1 MHRRARSIL
10 RGEQGLSMIL
20 VLCIGALFVALSA
33 ALVYA
38 ASVLTANANRQLLE
52 QEAYQLATSF
62 SDVLEGKLND
72 YDPNDRDSKTF
83 AGFVNNEF
91 MFSVSYGKDIYDL
104 ESQPFVF
111 ELMQGSTAAAD
122 GADSITITLR
132 RRPGEDV
139 DDLNL
144 GGQGQ
149 YVTTDK
155 EWQSFLRDW
164 QSTDYKVID
173 LQLDVTVTAK
183 KGGEQFSF
191 TRVYDRHIHYPIDY
205 YTIDGQTAHYN
216 WTPGTNQF
224 TVPGGSPLVIDK
236 DDTKVHT
243 IVPHYDTRQQDKTT
257 ITYTRGVKQNAS
269 KTQE

>member
-52 QEAYQLATSF
+52 QEAYQL
-62 SDVLEGKLND
+62 
-72 YDPNDRDSKTF
+72 
-83 AGFVNNEF
+83 VNNEF

>member
-1 MHRRARSIL
+1 M
-10 RGEQGLSMIL
+10 
-20 VLCIGALFVALSA
+20 
-33 ALVYA
+33 
-38 ASVLTANANRQLLE
+38 N
-52 QEAYQLATSF
+52 
-62 SDVLEGKLND
+62 
-72 YDPNDRDSKTF
+72 
-83 AGFVNNEF
+83 F

-111 ELMQGSTAAAD
+111 ELMKGSTAAAD

-183 KGGEQFSF
+183 KGE
-191 TRVYDRHIHYPIDY
+191 
-205 YTIDGQTAHYN
+205 N
-216 WTPGTNQF
+216 N
-224 TVPGGSPLVIDK
+224 SPLHECMT
-236 DDTKVHT
+236 DTSITRLIT
-243 IVPHYDTRQQDKTT
+243 IR
-257 ITYTRGVKQNAS
+257 
-269 KTQE
+269 